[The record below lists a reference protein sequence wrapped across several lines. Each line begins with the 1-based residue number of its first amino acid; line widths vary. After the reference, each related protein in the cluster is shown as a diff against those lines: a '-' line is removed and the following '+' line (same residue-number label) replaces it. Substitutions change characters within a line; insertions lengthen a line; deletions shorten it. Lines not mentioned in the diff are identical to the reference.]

1 MARRR
6 FFVDEVRRGEAELEG
21 EEAEHLT
28 RVLRVE
34 IGQRYE
40 ICDGGRLYLGEVIEA
55 RKRSVRFRMV
65 ESLEVDEPAVRIV
78 LLVSLIKFERFE
90 WMIEKAT
97 ELGVET
103 IIPVQA
109 ERSESG
115 LELAAR
121 KRIQRWS
128 KIARSASQ
136 QSRRVHLPEI
146 RLPLQ
151 MREAAQTTARSRFY
165 LEESPGCAMLLSA
178 AMAVPDRQVGET
190 IAVLVGPEGG
200 WTDRERGQLAAA
212 SWTAASLGP
221 QILRTETAAIA
232 ALAVLTSAWGI

>member
-40 ICDGGRLYLGEVIEA
+40 ISDGGRLYLGEVIEA
-55 RKRSVRFRMV
+55 SKRSVRFRVV
-65 ESLEVDEPAVRIV
+65 ESLDVDEPAVRIV

-97 ELGVET
+97 ELGVAT

-121 KRIQRWS
+121 KRIERWS
-128 KIARSASQ
+128 KIARAASQ

-151 MREAAQTTARSRFY
+151 LREAAQTEARSRFY
-165 LEESPGCAMLLSA
+165 LEETPGCPMLLSVA
-178 AMAVPDRQVGET
+178 GRQVGDT

-200 WTDRERGQLAAA
+200 WTDRDRGQLVAGG
-212 SWTAASLGP
+212 WTATSLGP

-232 ALAVLTSAWGI
+232 ALAVLTSAISPR